1 MDFIELMFGDLLKDP
16 EKEKREKER
25 VKKNNR
31 DRYHAKKLAKEMDI
45 ELTIER
51 QTHDWCCIVEY
62 YKDTVGPKG
71 WDDNLFCRSWQEVRD
86 TLETMQEEQRCTAK
100 H

>member
-1 MDFIELMFGDLLKDP
+1 MDFIELMFGNLLKDP

-31 DRYHAKKLAKEMDI
+31 DRYHAKKLAKEMNI

-51 QTHDWCCIVEY
+51 HTHDWICIVEY

-71 WDDNLFCRSWQEVRD
+71 WDDNLCCRCWQEVRD
-86 TLETMQEEQRCTAK
+86 TLETIKEEQRCTAK

>member
-51 QTHDWCCIVEY
+51 HTHDWICIVEY

-71 WDDNLFCRSWQEVRD
+71 WDDNLCCKCWQEVRD
-86 TLETMQEEQRCTAK
+86 TLETIQEEQKCTAK

>member
-51 QTHDWCCIVEY
+51 HTHDWTCIIEY

-71 WDDNLFCRSWQEVRD
+71 WDDNLCCKCWQEVRD
-86 TLETMQEEQRCTAK
+86 TLETIQEEQQCTAK

>member
-1 MDFIELMFGDLLKDP
+1 MDFIELMFGNLLKDP

-31 DRYHAKKLAKEMDI
+31 DRYHAKKLAKEMNI

-51 QTHDWCCIVEY
+51 HTHDWICIVEY

-71 WDDNLFCRSWQEVRD
+71 WDDNLCCRCWQEVRD
-86 TLETMQEEQRCTAK
+86 TLETIQEEQRCTAK

>member
-51 QTHDWCCIVEY
+51 HTHDWICIVEY

-71 WDDNLFCRSWQEVRD
+71 WDDNLCCRCWQEVRD
-86 TLETMQEEQRCTAK
+86 TLETIQEEQKCTAK

>member
-51 QTHDWCCIVEY
+51 HTHDWICIVEY

-71 WDDNLFCRSWQEVRD
+71 WDDNLCCKCWQEVRD
-86 TLETMQEEQRCTAK
+86 TLETIQEEQQCTAK

>member
-31 DRYHAKKLAKEMDI
+31 DRYHAKKLAKEMNI

-51 QTHDWCCIVEY
+51 HTHDWICIVEY

-71 WDDNLFCRSWQEVRD
+71 WDDNLCCSCWKEVRD
-86 TLETMQEEQRCTAK
+86 TLETIQEEQRCTAK